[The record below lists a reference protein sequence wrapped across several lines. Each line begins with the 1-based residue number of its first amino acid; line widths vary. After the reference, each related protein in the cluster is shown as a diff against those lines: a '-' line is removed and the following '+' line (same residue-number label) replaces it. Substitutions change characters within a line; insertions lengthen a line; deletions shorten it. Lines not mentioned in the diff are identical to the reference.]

1 VYPLSIGCPQ
11 PTPRDTKFPKSRLAP
26 LPGSA
31 AVLNAANI
39 MPLNHSAADLFAA
52 TILLPI
58 YSAADLNA
66 ARLSQQ

>member
-26 LPGSA
+26 LPRFA
-31 AVLNAANI
+31 AVLNAATI
-39 MPLNHSAADLFAA
+39 LLPNHSAADLFAA
-52 TILLPI
+52 IILLPI
-58 YSAADLNA
+58 YSAADLFA